1 MNPTLLKSV
10 LLLSLLA
17 WSPNA
22 LAYRPIIR
30 DFHSAR
36 TAGMGDVRYT
46 VGQYEENFFANPA
59 RSADNEG
66 FLLQLPKLTLEM
78 GSGTMGSISKLVNSG
93 NSGLGALSSVVGEP
107 LYARFQLIP
116 FAVHF
121 KNFISDKWSFGA
133 GIFVSAQTISVLS
146 QSGQI
151 DPTTAIS
158 GGPVLNLSRRLLEE
172 DRLVVGMNLRTE
184 ARASSKSQFSIQDFL
199 TGTNVSQA
207 VKGGSGFGL
216 DFDLGATFR
225 PHWNAG
231 GFDYQLGFAINNLLG
246 GEYKN
251 LGKPISTWAEGP
263 YATPTTF
270 NFGVSATRKDL
281 WKLDH
286 LILALETTD
295 IGNNKD
301 GSFYRTLHMGAEAK
315 WKVLK
320 LRTGLNQGYWTGGLG
335 VDLFVF
341 SLNFATYGEELGLNP
356 GVFQDRRYAL
366 DLGFKI

>member
-1 MNPTLLKSV
+1 MNPSLFKSV
-10 LLLSLLA
+10 VLLSLFALT
-17 WSPNA
+17 PEA

-46 VGQYEENFFANPA
+46 VGEYEENFFANPA
-59 RSADNEG
+59 RSADNNG
-66 FLLQLPKLTLEM
+66 FLLQLPKITLEM
-78 GSGTMGSISKLVNSG
+78 GSGTLGSIGKLVNSG
-93 NSGLGALSSVVGEP
+93 DSGLGSLSSVVGQP
-107 LYARFQLIP
+107 LYARFQLVP

-121 KNFISDKWSFGA
+121 KHFISNKWSFGA
-133 GIFVSAQTISVLS
+133 GLFLSAQTISVIS

-158 GGPVLNLSRRLLEE
+158 GGPIVNLSRRFLEE
-172 DRLVVGMNLRTE
+172 DRLVVGTNLRTQ
-184 ARASSKSQFSIQDFL
+184 ARASSRSQFSIQDFL
-199 TGTNVSQA
+199 TGTNLSQA
-207 VKGGSGFGL
+207 VKGGSGIGI

-225 PHWNAG
+225 PHWKTG

-246 GEYKN
+246 GKYQN
-251 LGKPISTWAEGP
+251 LGKPISTWSEGP
-263 YATPTTF
+263 YPTPTTF
-270 NFGVSATRKDL
+270 NFGIAATRKDL
-281 WKLDH
+281 WRLDH
-286 LILALETTD
+286 LILAIETTD

-301 GSFYRTLHMGAEAK
+301 GSFYRTLHIGSEAK
-315 WKVLK
+315 WKVFK
-320 LRTGLNQGYWTGGLG
+320 IRSGINQGYLTGGLG
-335 VDLFVF
+335 VDLVVF